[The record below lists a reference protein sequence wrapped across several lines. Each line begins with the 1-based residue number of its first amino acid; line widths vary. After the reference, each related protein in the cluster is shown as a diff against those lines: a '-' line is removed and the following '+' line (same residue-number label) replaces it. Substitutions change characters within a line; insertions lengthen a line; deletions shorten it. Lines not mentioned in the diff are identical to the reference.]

1 MEDIFDSQYPGS
13 EEQRMVR
20 KVARAMQISR
30 EKRCADL
37 LFNASEFQTAAC
49 NTLQSNTK
57 WDATGANP
65 LTDNHAH

>member
-37 LFNASEFQTAAC
+37 LFNSTEFQTEYSGKPHNRC
-49 NTLQSNTK
+49 TMERNRRESF
-57 WDATGANP
+57 D
-65 LTDNHAH
+65 